1 LEDGSY
7 GVTGG
12 TAGLGLLFA
21 AFFAERGA
29 THLGLISR
37 SGKVA
42 QERFVGAAVGGE
54 WGKDH
59 I

>member
-42 QERFVGAAVGGE
+42 QEPFVGAAVGG
-54 WGKDH
+54 
-59 I
+59 